1 MVRTDVIWAKLTG
14 DGFKSLRARLTVL
27 YAALFGAAMILV
39 SLAVYGAIS
48 ANAEH
53 AVRDELT
60 ATGAVFDQVWAL
72 RSGRLQDGAGLLARD
87 FGFRSAVAS
96 RDQQT
101 IVSALDN
108 LKARLNVDIAFMVD
122 TDGVPTGGDAALL
135 TPAAIRIAG
144 SLDDSIASGVLTLGE
159 TSYQAIAAPILS
171 PTLTGWVVFA
181 RRLDQREMT
190 ALEQLSA
197 IPIQATVLH
206 KTTGGLWISGADT
219 RALINPTALG
229 KVIDQALSAKATGR
243 PSQLHLDERDGPSI
257 AVVKRLP
264 ALDGGAPA
272 VLLLRYPL
280 SLAMAAYRPVLALI
294 LIAGLVGIALVVTGS
309 WFLARSVTAPIQSL
323 TDAVRRLQAGERSQA
338 VVQTQDEIG
347 VLAEGFNEMAA
358 EIADREARILHQA
371 RHDSETGLPNR
382 HAYEQAV
389 EAMIARHEAGQVVV
403 AVSVGIDRFEHVR
416 GAIGYAPAT
425 ALVAEVGRR
434 AADLAPDGAMAR
446 LATSM
451 LGLVFFAR
459 DEAAAHARLAEMAG
473 PLQAPFQVE
482 GSALVDVHASIGLA
496 VLGVHADD
504 AATLIERAGIAMG
517 QARAARQKIFAFD
530 AASYGDPAANLSLM
544 SEMLGAL
551 ASGAMDLF
559 YQPKFDLRTRRVEA
573 VEALVRWRHPVRGM
587 LPPDLFI
594 PMAEETGHIRAL
606 TDWVLARAIAD
617 QDLMLKAGHAMAVS
631 INISGRLLSDM
642 EFADRALEAAA
653 LAKGPL
659 CFEITET
666 AVIDNPRA
674 ALEVIERFAEA
685 GIAVSIDDY
694 GSGLSSLA
702 YLKQIRADELKIDKA
717 FVLNIDGNAKDAL
730 LVRSTIDLAH
740 SLGMKVTAEGVETA
754 EAMQM
759 LAVMGCDVAQG
770 YLIARPTALNE
781 LLTFLVQD
789 QGNDRRYG

>member
-1 MVRTDVIWAKLTG
+1 MVRTDIIWAKLTG
-14 DGFKSLRARLTVL
+14 DGFKSLRTRLSVL

-48 ANAEH
+48 ANAER

-122 TDGVPTGGDAALL
+122 IDGVPTGGDTRLLGPAAL
-135 TPAAIRIAG
+135 RIAS
-144 SLDDSIASGVLTLGE
+144 SLDDSIAAGVLTLGN

-206 KTTGGLWISGADT
+206 KGSDGRWITGADP
-219 RALINPTALG
+219 RALINPGALG
-229 KVIDQALSAKATGR
+229 KVIDQTLSAKTAH
-243 PSQLHLDERDGPSI
+243 PSQLHLDERDGPAI
-257 AVVKRLP
+257 AVIKRLP
-264 ALDGGAPA
+264 AIDGGAPA

-280 SLAMAAYRPVLALI
+280 ALAMAAYRPVLAWI
-294 LIAGLVGIALVVTGS
+294 LVTGLLGIALVVTGS

-338 VVQTQDEIG
+338 IVQTQDEIG

-389 EAMIARHEAGQVVV
+389 EAMVARRAPRYVVV
-403 AVSVGIDRFEHVR
+403 AVSIGIDRFEHVR

-425 ALVAEVGRR
+425 ALVGEIGRR

-451 LGLVFFAR
+451 LGLVFFAKS
-459 DEAAAHARLAEMAG
+459 EAEALARLAYVAG

-496 VLGVHADD
+496 ILGVHADD
-504 AATLIERAGIAMG
+504 AATLIERAGIAMA
-517 QARAARQKIFAFD
+517 QARAGHQKIAAFD
-530 AASYGDPAANLSLM
+530 AAAYGDPAANLSLM
-544 SEMLGAL
+544 SEMLGAM

-559 YQPKFDLRTRRVEA
+559 YQPKFDLRSRKIEA

-617 QDLMLKAGHAMAVS
+617 QDLMLKAGHALAVS

-653 LAKGPL
+653 SAKGPL

-717 FVLNIDGNAKDAL
+717 FVLAIDSTAKDAL

-740 SLGMKVTAEGVETA
+740 SLGMKVTAEGVETPA
-754 EAMQM
+754 ALQM

-770 YLIARPTALNE
+770 YLIARPVALNE
-781 LLTFLVQD
+781 LLTFLVED
-789 QGNDRRYG
+789 QGNDRKYG

>member
-1 MVRTDVIWAKLTG
+1 MVRTDVLWARLTG
-14 DGFKSLRARLTVL
+14 DGFKSLRMRLTVL

-48 ANAEH
+48 ANAERT
-53 AVRDELT
+53 VRDELT

-122 TDGVPTGGDAALL
+122 IDGVPTGGDTGLL
-135 TPAAIRIAG
+135 APAAMRMAG
-144 SLDDSIASGVLTLGE
+144 TLDDTIASGVLTLGD

-181 RRLDQREMT
+181 RRLDQREMN

-206 KTTGGLWISGADT
+206 KTAGGQWIAGADR
-219 RALINPTALG
+219 RAISNPAALG
-229 KVIDQALSAKATGR
+229 KVIEQSLAAKGATR
-243 PSQLHLDERDGPSI
+243 PAQVNLNEGQGPSI
-257 AVVKRLP
+257 AVVKRLA

-280 SLAMAAYRPVLALI
+280 ALAMEAYRPVLGWI
-294 LIAGLVGIALVVTGS
+294 LVAGVLGIALVVTGS
-309 WFLARSVTAPIQSL
+309 WFLARSVTQPVQAL

-338 VVQTQDEIG
+338 EVQTSDEIG
-347 VLAEGFNEMAA
+347 VLAMGFNEMAA

-382 HAYEQAV
+382 RAYEKTV
-389 EAMIARHEAGQVVV
+389 EAMIARCAPSQHVV
-403 AVSVGIDRFEHVR
+403 AVSIGIDRFEHVR
-416 GAIGYAPAT
+416 GAIGYGPAT
-425 ALVAEVGRR
+425 ALIAEVGRR
-434 AADLAPDGAMAR
+434 AAAQAPDGDVAR

-459 DEAAAHARLAEMAG
+459 SEDAAWARVATMIDAVA
-473 PLQAPFQVE
+473 APVE
-482 GSALVDVHASIGLA
+482 VDGSAVVDVHVSIGMA
-496 VLGVHADD
+496 VLGVHAQE
-504 AATLIERAGIAMG
+504 AATLVERAGIAMG
-517 QARAARQKIFAFD
+517 QARAARQKIATFD
-530 AASYGDPAANLSLM
+530 AVAYGDPAANLSLM

-551 ASGAMDLF
+551 HSGAMDLF
-559 YQPKFDLRTRRVEA
+559 YQPKFDLRSRRVES

-653 LAKGPL
+653 AAKGPL

-674 ALEVIERFAEA
+674 ALEVIERFAGA

-702 YLKQIRADELKIDKA
+702 YLKQIHANELKIDKA
-717 FVLNIDGNAKDAL
+717 FVLTIDSNPKDAL

-754 EAMQM
+754 AAMQM
-759 LAVMGCDVAQG
+759 LALMGCDHAQG

-781 LLTFLVQD
+781 LLTFLVDD
-789 QGNDRRYG
+789 QGNDRKYG

>member
-1 MVRTDVIWAKLTG
+1 MQRLRDLRARMTG
-14 DGFKSLRARLTVL
+14 GFSSLRSRLTVL
-27 YAALFGAAMILV
+27 YAGLFGAAMILV

-48 ANAEH
+48 SNAER

-96 RDQQT
+96 RDQDT

-108 LKARLNVDIAFMVD
+108 LKTRLNVDMAFMVD

-135 TPAAIRIAG
+135 EPAALRLAG
-144 SLDDSIASGVLTLGE
+144 ALDEDIASGVLTLGK

-190 ALEQLSA
+190 ALEKLSA

-206 KTTGGLWISGADT
+206 RDKDRWMSGADP
-219 RALINPTALG
+219 RALSNPVALG
-229 KVIDQALSAKATGR
+229 KVIDQALTAKGTAR
-243 PSQLHLDERDGPSI
+243 PSQVRLDDRQGPSI
-257 AVVKRLP
+257 AVVKRL
-264 ALDGGAPA
+264 AAIDGGAPA

-280 SLAMAAYRPVLALI
+280 AMAMAAYKPVLGWI
-294 LIAGLVGIALVVTGS
+294 LATGLLGIALVVTGS
-309 WFLARSVTAPIQSL
+309 WFLARSVTRPIQALS
-323 TDAVRRLQAGERSQA
+323 DAVRLLQAGERSHA
-338 VVQTQDEIG
+338 VVQTRDEIG
-347 VLAEGFNEMAA
+347 VLAHGFNEMAD

-371 RHDSETGLPNR
+371 LHDSETDLPNR
-382 HAYEQAV
+382 PAYEGAV
-389 EAMIARHEAGQVVV
+389 VRKVMACEEGKVVV
-403 AVSVGIDRFEHVR
+403 AVAIGIDRFEHVR
-416 GAIGYAPAT
+416 GAIGYGNAT
-425 ALVAEVGRR
+425 ALVGEVGRR
-434 AADLAPDGAMAR
+434 TAALASDGAVGR

-451 LGLVFFAR
+451 LGVVFTAKNQV
-459 DEAAAHARLAEMAG
+459 DAVARLAAMA
-473 PLQAPFQVE
+473 QEIEAPFQVE
-482 GSALVDVHASIGLA
+482 GSVVVDVHVSTGLA

-517 QARAARQKIFAFD
+517 QARASKQKIAAFD
-530 AASYGDPAANLSLM
+530 AAAYGDPAANLSLM

-551 ASGAMDLF
+551 SSGAMDLF
-559 YQPKFDLRTRRVEA
+559 YQPKFDLRSRKVEA

-606 TDWVLARAIAD
+606 TDWVLARAVAD
-617 QDLMLKAGHAMAVS
+617 QDRMRQAGHVLSVS
-631 INISGRLLSDM
+631 VNISGRLLSDM
-642 EFADRALEAAA
+642 DFADRAIEAAA
-653 LAKGPL
+653 QATGAL

-674 ALEVIERFAEA
+674 ALEVIDRFAKA

-717 FVLNIDGNAKDAL
+717 FVLGIDSNAKDAL

-754 EAMQM
+754 AAMQM

-781 LLTFLVQD
+781 LLTFLVED
-789 QGNDRRYG
+789 QGNDRKYG

>member
-1 MVRTDVIWAKLTG
+1 VVRTDVLWARLTG
-14 DGFKSLRARLTVL
+14 DGFKSLRTRLTVL

-48 ANAEH
+48 ANAERT
-53 AVRDELT
+53 VRDELT

-101 IVSALDN
+101 IASALDN

-122 TDGVPTGGDAALL
+122 VDGVPTGGDARLL
-135 TPAAIRIAG
+135 APAAMRMAG
-144 SLDDSIASGVLTLGE
+144 TLDDTIASGVLTLGE

-181 RRLDQREMT
+181 RRLDQREMN

-206 KTTGGLWISGADT
+206 RNRDAWVPGSDLRAISNPA
-219 RALINPTALG
+219 ALSKL
-229 KVIDQALSAKATGR
+229 IDQTLAAKSAHPT
-243 PSQLHLDERDGPSI
+243 QVQIDEQQGPSI
-257 AVVKRLP
+257 AVVKRL
-264 ALDGGAPA
+264 AAIDGGAPA

-280 SLAMAAYRPVLALI
+280 AQAMEAYRPVLAWI
-294 LIAGLVGIALVVTGS
+294 LITGLLGIALVVTGS
-309 WFLARSVTAPIQSL
+309 WFLARSL
-323 TDAVRRLQAGERSQA
+323 TRPVQALTEAVRRLQAGERSHA
-338 VVQTQDEIG
+338 EVQTSDEIG
-347 VLAEGFNEMAA
+347 VLAMGFNEMAA

-371 RHDSETGLPNR
+371 RHDSETDLPNR
-382 HAYEQAV
+382 RAYEQTV
-389 EAMIARHEAGQVVV
+389 EAMIARCAPGQHVV
-403 AVSVGIDRFEHVR
+403 AVSIGIDRFEHVR
-416 GAIGYAPAT
+416 GAIGYGPAT
-425 ALVAEVGRR
+425 ALIAEVGRR
-434 AADLAPDGAMAR
+434 AAAQAPDGDVAR

-459 DEAAAHARLAEMAG
+459 SEDAAWARLAGMIDAVA
-473 PLQAPFQVE
+473 APVE
-482 GSALVDVHASIGLA
+482 VDGSAVVDVHVNIGMA
-496 VLGVHADD
+496 VLGVHAQD
-504 AATLIERAGIAMG
+504 AGALVERAGIAMG
-517 QARAARQKIFAFD
+517 QARAARQKVAVFD
-530 AASYGDPAANLSLM
+530 AVAYGDPAANLSLM

-551 ASGAMDLF
+551 HSGAMDLF
-559 YQPKFDLRTRRVEA
+559 YQPKFDLRSRRVES
-573 VEALVRWRHPVRGM
+573 VEALVRWHHPVRGM

-653 LAKGPL
+653 AAKGPL

-674 ALEVIERFAEA
+674 ALEVIERFAGA

-717 FVLNIDGNAKDAL
+717 FVLTIDSNPKDAL

-754 EAMQM
+754 AAMQM
-759 LAVMGCDVAQG
+759 LALMGCDVAQG

-781 LLTFLVQD
+781 LLTFLADD
-789 QGNDRRYG
+789 QGNDRQYG

>member
-1 MVRTDVIWAKLTG
+1 MVRTDILWAKLTG
-14 DGFKSLRARLTVL
+14 DGFKSLRTRLSVL

-48 ANAEH
+48 ANAER

-101 IVSALDN
+101 IASALDN
-108 LKARLNVDIAFMVD
+108 LKERLNVDIAFMVD
-122 TDGVPTGGDAALL
+122 TDGVATGGGDTALLAPAAL
-135 TPAAIRIAG
+135 RIAG
-144 SLDDSIASGVLTLGE
+144 SLDTEIASGVLTLGD

-181 RRLDQREMT
+181 RRLDQREMM

-206 KTTGGLWISGADT
+206 KTGGGEWTTGAKA
-219 RALINPTALG
+219 RAIGDRAALG
-229 KVIDQALSAKATGR
+229 QVIDQALAAKAGQR
-243 PSQLHLDERDGPSI
+243 PQLHLKERDGPSI
-257 AVVKRLP
+257 AVVKRLN
-264 ALDGGAPA
+264 AIDGGAPA

-280 SLAMAAYRPVLALI
+280 ALAMAAYRPVLAWTLVTSVLGI
-294 LIAGLVGIALVVTGS
+294 GLVVIGS

-323 TDAVRRLQAGERSQA
+323 TEAVKRLQAGERSQA
-338 VVQTQDEIG
+338 PVQTSDEIG
-347 VLAEGFNEMAA
+347 MLAHGFNEMSA

-371 RHDSETGLPNR
+371 RHDNETGLPNR

-389 EAMIARHEAGQVVV
+389 EAMIARRAPDQVVV
-403 AVSVGIDRFEHVR
+403 AVSIGIDRFEHVR
-416 GAIGYAPAT
+416 GAIGYGPAT

-434 AADLAPDGAMAR
+434 AAGLAPDGFVGR

-451 LGLVFFAR
+451 LGLAVFAASE
-459 DEAAAHARLAEMAG
+459 EAATARLAEMTA
-473 PLQAPFQVE
+473 LIEAPFKVDDTV
-482 GSALVDVHASIGLA
+482 LVDIHASTGLT

-504 AATLIERAGIAMG
+504 GAALIERAGIAMA
-517 QARAARQKIFAFD
+517 QARAARRKIAAFD
-530 AASYGDPAANLSLM
+530 AAAYGDPAANLSLM
-544 SEMLGAL
+544 SEMLRAL
-551 ASGAMDLF
+551 NSGAMDLF
-559 YQPKFDLRTRRVEA
+559 YQPKFDLRSRQVTA

-617 QDLMLKAGHAMAVS
+617 QALMRQAGYDLAMSV
-631 INISGRLLSDM
+631 NISGRLISDGD
-642 EFADRALEAAA
+642 FAERAVQMAAA
-653 LAKGPL
+653 AVGPL

-666 AVIDNPRA
+666 AVIDNPHA
-674 ALEVIERFAEA
+674 ALEVIARFAEA
-685 GIAVSIDDY
+685 GVAVSIDDY

-717 FVLNIDGNAKDAL
+717 FVMSIDSNAKDAL

-759 LAVMGCDVAQG
+759 LALMGCDVAQG

-781 LLTFLVQD
+781 LLTFLGQD
-789 QGNDRRYG
+789 QDEARGYG